1 MLSKRVKLITIS
13 VAVSV
18 IFLLVLATVLCLAA
32 MFSAAPKLS
41 VDGKREVTVEVF
53 SEYSP
58 KKAKANASYLWV
70 DVPLEVKC
78 EGKVDTTKTGTYTLK
93 YSAEYMDK
101 RVTEQ
106 QIVHV
111 VDTKAPVIN
120 SEIYNVTI
128 DYAGREVTPDDITV
142 TYTATDEYDG
152 DLTSK
157 VQKTVK
163 GNVCY
168 LTVSDAAGNT
178 AVREIN
184 IIVND
189 GVHPTIYMSGASTV
203 YIPAG
208 GSYSEP
214 GFSAK
219 DNKDGDLT
227 AKVKTTTNLDTGRSG
242 TYTITY
248 SVTDGAGNTSKITRK
263 IVVYGTGSAEDYD
276 NVKPNGKTVYLT
288 FDDGPGQYTKKLL
301 EYLDRYDVK
310 ATFFVTNQF
319 SGYQSLLGDI
329 YSHGH
334 KLAVHTYSHQIY
346 RKENNIYASVDAYM
360 KDFNKMQALIEK
372 YTGTTTNILRFPG
385 GTNNTI
391 SRNYCKGIM
400 TTLTKQ
406 MTAQGYFYFD
416 WNVDSYD
423 SRANSTTSQIISETI
438 KQISSKNNAVV
449 LMHDIHNK
457 TVEAVPAI
465 IEYCL
470 QNGYTFSVLNENS
483 PAVRYKPQN

>member
-1 MLSKRVKLITIS
+1 MLSKKVKIITIS
-13 VAVSV
+13 VIV
-18 IFLLVLATVLCLAA
+18 IVLLILATVLCFAA

-41 VDGKREVTVEVF
+41 VGGKKEQTVEVF
-53 SEYSP
+53 SEFTPP
-58 KKAKANASYLWV
+58 KATANASYLWV
-70 DVPLEVKC
+70 DVPLEVEC
-78 EGKVDTTKTGTYTLK
+78 EGKVDTSKTGTYTLK

-101 RVTEQ
+101 KVSEKK
-106 QIVHV
+106 IIHV
-111 VDTKAPVIN
+111 VDTKPPVIN
-120 SEIYNVTI
+120 SETYNI
-128 DYAGREVTPDDITV
+128 SMDYAGKEVTPDDINV
-142 TYTATDEYDG
+142 TYTAVDEYDG

-157 VQKTVK
+157 VVKTVK

-184 IIVND
+184 ILIND
-189 GVHPTIYMSGASTV
+189 GVYPTIYLSGASTV

-208 GSYSEP
+208 GSFSEP
-214 GFSAK
+214 GYSAK
-219 DNKDGDLT
+219 DNKDGDIT
-227 AKVKTTTNLDTGRSG
+227 SKVKTTTNLDTSKSG
-242 TYTITY
+242 IYTKTY
-248 SVTDGAGNTSKITRK
+248 SVTDDAGNNSKITRK
-263 IVVYGTGSAEDYD
+263 LVVYGTGSAEDYND
-276 NVKPNGKTVYLT
+276 IPQNGKTVYLT

-301 EYLDRYDVK
+301 TYLDRYDVK

-319 SGYQSLLGDI
+319 SGYQSVIGDI

-334 KLAVHTYSHQIY
+334 KLAIHTYSHQIY
-346 RKENNIYASVDAYM
+346 RKDNNVYASVDAYM
-360 KDFNKMQALIEK
+360 KDFNKMQDLIEK
-372 YTGTTTNILRFPG
+372 YTGTTTNIFRFPG

-406 MTAQGYFYFD
+406 MTEQGYFYFD

-423 SRANSTTSQIISETI
+423 SRSNSTTNDIISETI

-470 QNGYTFSVLNENS
+470 QNGYTFKVLTENS
-483 PAVRYKPQN
+483 PAVRYNPQN